1 MSFHG
6 FGFYLK
12 FVASL
17 AFAATLTACSGNKTA
32 PVEQTQKVSVV
43 TLKAQRVPITTEL
56 PGRIA
61 AFRVAQVRPQV
72 SGVILKRSYE
82 EGSDVK
88 AGQQLYQID
97 PAPYRASYDS
107 AKASLMKAQATR
119 TAAKLTAE
127 RYKPLAAYKAVSQLD
142 LANAEASAQEAQAN
156 VAAAKAAVETA
167 RINLRYTKVLSPISG
182 RSGRSSVTEGA
193 LVTSNQSTVLTTVQQ
208 IDPAY
213 VDVTQPSAV
222 LLRLEREYAD
232 GQLKQA
238 GKQQAQVQ
246 LILGDGSTY
255 DQTGKLQFSE
265 VTVDPNTGSVTLRAI
280 FPNPEHLLLPGMF
293 VHMRINEGIS
303 QHALLVPQ
311 QAVTHNGSGEPT
323 ALIVDSNDQVQL
335 RTLKTSRAIGN
346 RWLVM
351 AGLKPGDRVIV
362 SGLQHIK
369 PGEKV
374 IPQQVPMNFDDSD
387 VPAANA
393 N

>member
-1 MSFHG
+1 
-6 FGFYLK
+6 
-12 FVASL
+12 
-17 AFAATLTACSGNKTA
+17 
-32 PVEQTQKVSVV
+32 
-43 TLKAQRVPITTEL
+43 
-56 PGRIA
+56 
-61 AFRVAQVRPQV
+61 
-72 SGVILKRSYE
+72 
-82 EGSDVK
+82 
-88 AGQQLYQID
+88 
-97 PAPYRASYDS
+97 
-107 AKASLMKAQATR
+107 MKAQATR

-127 RYKPLAAYKAVSQLD
+127 RYKSLAAYKAVSQLD

-167 RINLRYTKVLSPISG
+167 RINLRYTEVLSPISG

-193 LVTSNQSTVLTTVQQ
+193 LVTGNQSTVLTTVQQ
-208 IDPAY
+208 IDPVY

-222 LLRLEREYAD
+222 LLRLKREYAG
-232 GQLKQA
+232 GQLKKV

-265 VTVDPNTGSVTLRAI
+265 VTVDPNAGSVTLRAL

-323 ALIVDSNDQVQL
+323 ALIVDPNDQVQL

-362 SGLQHIK
+362 SGLQHVK

-374 IPQQVPMNFDDSD
+374 IPQQVPANFDDSD
-387 VPAANA
+387 APAANA

>member
-6 FGFYLK
+6 FRFYLK

-43 TLKAQRVPITTEL
+43 TLKAQQVPITTEL

-88 AGQQLYQID
+88 TGQQLYQID
-97 PAPYRASYDS
+97 SAPYRASYDS

-167 RINLRYTKVLSPISG
+167 RINLRYTKVLSPIPG
-182 RSGRSSVTEGA
+182 RTGRSSVTEGA

-208 IDPAY
+208 IDPVY

-222 LLRLEREYAD
+222 LLRLKREYAD
-232 GQLKQA
+232 GQLEKA

-246 LILGDGSTY
+246 LILGDDSTY

-280 FPNPEHLLLPGMF
+280 FPNPEQLLLPGMF

-362 SGLQHIK
+362 SGLQHVK

-387 VPAANA
+387 APAANA